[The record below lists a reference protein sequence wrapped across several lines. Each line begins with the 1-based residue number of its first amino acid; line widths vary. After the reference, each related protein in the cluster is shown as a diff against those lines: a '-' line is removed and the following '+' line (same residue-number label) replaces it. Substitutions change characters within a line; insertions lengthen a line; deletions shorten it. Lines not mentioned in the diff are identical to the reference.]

1 MIEQHRK
8 LTIFSHLVLWL
19 SGAVILFPLYIVVV
33 TATLSDQQA
42 AQMPLPLLPGG
53 HFIENIHQLLVQG
66 VGGQNLPL
74 YHLLFN
80 SLLMALGITA
90 GKIVISTLS
99 AFALVWFRFPFRNL
113 CFWLIFITL
122 MLPVEVRIFP
132 TVSIVTQLGMDNSFS
147 GLILPM
153 LASATAT
160 FLLRQYFLSLPY
172 ELMEA
177 ARIDGASPWQFF
189 IHIVLPLSKTPLA
202 ALFVII
208 FIFGWNQ
215 YLWPLVITSDNHVT
229 TAVAAIRGMISSG
242 DGVSH
247 WNQVMTAVLLTLL
260 PPLLV
265 VLVMQKAFV
274 QGLVESEK

>member
-8 LTIFSHLVLWL
+8 LTALSHLILW
-19 SGAVILFPLYIVVV
+19 GAGFIILFPLYIVFVA
-33 TATLSDQQA
+33 ATLNDQQA
-42 AQMPLPLLPGG
+42 AQMPFPLLPSR
-53 HFIENIHQLLVQG
+53 HFIENIHLLLIHG
-66 VGGQNLPL
+66 VGGQNIPL
-74 YHLLFN
+74 SKLLFN
-80 SLLMALGITA
+80 SLLMALGITL
-90 GKIVISTLS
+90 GKITISTLS
-99 AFALVWFRFPFRNL
+99 AFALVWFRFPLRNL

-132 TVSIVTQLGMDNSFS
+132 TVSIVSQLGMDNNFA

-160 FLLRQYFLSLPY
+160 FLLRQYFMSLPQ

-215 YLWPLVITSDNHVT
+215 YLWPLVITSDSHVA

-242 DGVSH
+242 DGISH
-247 WNQVMTAVLLTLL
+247 WNQVMTAVFLTLL
-260 PPLLV
+260 PPLIV
-265 VLVMQKAFV
+265 VLVMQRAFV
-274 QGLVESEK
+274 QGLIESEK

>member
-1 MIEQHRK
+1 MIEQHPK
-8 LTIFSHLVLWL
+8 LRLASHLILC
-19 SGAVILFPLYIVVV
+19 GAGLIILFPLYIVIVA
-33 TATLSDQQA
+33 ATLNDQQA
-42 AQMPLPLLPGG
+42 AQMPFPLIPSKYLLQ
-53 HFIENIHQLLVQG
+53 NIHLLFAHG
-66 VGGQNLPL
+66 VGGQNIPL
-74 YHLLFN
+74 SHLLLN
-80 SLLMALGITA
+80 SLIMALGITA
-90 GKIVISTLS
+90 GKIIISTLS

-132 TVSIVTQLGMDNSFS
+132 TVSIVSQLNMDNNFA

-153 LASATAT
+153 MASATAT
-160 FLLRQYFLSLPY
+160 FLLRQFFLSLPD

-215 YLWPLVITSDNHVT
+215 YLWPLVITSDSHVA
-229 TAVAAIRGMISSG
+229 TAVAAIKGMISSG
-242 DGVSH
+242 DGLSH
-247 WNQVMTAVLLTLL
+247 WNQIMTAALLTLL
-260 PPLLV
+260 PPLIV
-265 VLVMQKAFV
+265 VLVMQRAFV